1 MKIKYFESNIL
12 QVVSIYLLSLLLS
25 ASTPV
30 FGETKFVSYNTLS
43 PSNGLSHITVNSLY
57 QDSRDVIWIASRDG
71 LNCYDG
77 SSVKVFRK
85 DINRTKSLQSSNIGR
100 IVGDLQGHIFLSCN
114 DGVWLMDIATE
125 EFSLITDKKVDSIVW
140 SDGLYIAVDNQIFK
154 WDASRITFLP
164 YLTLPIPEVQIS
176 SMLFDHQGRLFVGTQ
191 EHGLY
196 QYKAS
201 GTFNQLLPSVGVL
214 SIMEHRN
221 GGLWV
226 GTANDGLYC
235 IDGSDHSQV
244 THFTPSDSQ
253 KGALPSLS
261 IRDITQDDEGNVW
274 LATDNGAACYILE
287 EQTFKHYY
295 SVESSSSVWT
305 ILCDKQGNIW
315 CGSYFGGVNW
325 FNPHDNVFSHF
336 NMIDAYRTTL
346 EDTVIGRMVE
356 DHEGLLWICT
366 EGSGVYIYNRESGI
380 FSPLLDS
387 RGKAAVGTNIK
398 SVYYDT
404 QREVM
409 WFGSHLEGLYRYDIA
424 TRQVKN
430 YRYNPSKRWSLP
442 SNVIRDIAPYGDA
455 LILATPNGVAL
466 FDPAT
471 GNSEMMFIDTAEGRR
486 ITPVSNVLI
495 DQNNTLWIGTEGA
508 GLFTYN
514 FSQKSLTNYNR
525 RGASGLSSNN
535 ISTII
540 EDERGVIWIGHE
552 GSGVDRYDATI
563 STFTNFDRES
573 SGLVGNRIYEI
584 CDNLDSTLTISAG
597 EGLSLFNTESLQCYN
612 YSPQSGY
619 TLLSPN
625 ENAMVRSGDGIV
637 FIGGID
643 GLVSLDLHR
652 LRNIQHR
659 DYKLSFSSLYV
670 NQKLISPADST
681 QILPQILPN
690 LTQIELPSNTTS
702 MRIGVGTSNYI
713 VELNEPLEYCLEGFD
728 HEWISLQGD
737 MIAYTNIP
745 AGKYTLHLRTASRNS
760 SVESIALKIKILSA
774 WYRSKVAYLLY
785 LLLASFVICY
795 LLLLYR
801 QRVMLSEQVK
811 YEQDRII
818 GVEQQNNQKLQFF
831 TNISHEF
838 RTPLSVIIGQI
849 ELLLRSDQIGGVDRR
864 KVHSI
869 YRSSKE
875 LNLLISE
882 LLDFRKHEQGRLSLN
897 VKSENVSEMIRE
909 LYDIYADHI
918 TSQEVNLKLTL
929 PEDNEPV
936 MLNCDITQLRKVVT
950 NLLSNA
956 IKYTT
961 KGDLISLILENSE
974 SSTTIR
980 VEDSGQGIP
989 TSDLQYIFDRF
1000 YQGVNSK
1007 SSSMGGTGIGL
1018 SFAKGIVDLHGGT
1031 ISVDSRLG
1039 SGSWFSVVIPHGLE
1053 LTGSVKQAREAQTA
1067 PIYIPENVEST
1078 ELVAERINNKRVT
1091 MLAVEDDEQLLKI
1104 LVELFEGQYNVI
1116 TATNGRE
1123 GIAMAREHLP
1133 QIIVSDVMM
1142 PEVSGIELCRELKGD
1157 LLTSHIPVV
1166 LLTARGATEHAV
1178 EGMNCGAD
1186 DYIIKPFNVDLMLA
1200 RCNNIINNRL
1210 LIQQKYSQQPEVM
1223 SVKMANSALDQQ
1235 ILEKAVAIIDRH
1247 IDDPDFDIA
1256 TFASEI
1262 AMSRTNLFA
1271 KIKAITGLTPNDY
1284 ILTVRLK
1291 RAAALLRSEPTLPIV
1306 EIAERVGFSGHRY
1319 FSKRFKD
1326 KFGVTPGAYR
1336 QGAEA
1341 QG

>member
-1 MKIKYFESNIL
+1 MKIKCFELNI
-12 QVVSIYLLSLLLS
+12 VPIYLLSLILF
-25 ASTPV
+25 ASTSV
-30 FGETKFVSYNTLS
+30 FGQTKFVSYNTLS

-57 QDSRDVIWIASRDG
+57 QDSRDAIWIASRDG

-77 SSVKVFRK
+77 TSVKVYRK
-85 DINRTKSLQSSNIGR
+85 DFNRSKSLSSSNIGQ
-100 IVGDLQGHIFLSCN
+100 IVGDLQGHIYLSCN

-125 EFSLITDKKVDSIVW
+125 EFSLITDKKVDAIVW
-140 SDGLYIAVDNQIFK
+140 SDGLYIAVDNQIFV
-154 WDASRITFLP
+154 WDTSRATFIPHLII
-164 YLTLPIPEVQIS
+164 PIPQLQIS

-196 QYKAS
+196 QYEDD
-201 GTFNQLLPSVGVL
+201 GTFNQLLTDVGVL

-221 GGLWV
+221 GGLWI
-226 GTANDGLYC
+226 GTASDGLYC
-235 IDGSDHSQV
+235 IDGNSGSQV
-244 THFTPSDSQ
+244 THFTPDDGQ
-253 KGALPSLS
+253 VGAIPSLS
-261 IRDITQDDEGNVW
+261 IRDISQDDEGSIW
-274 LATDNGAACYILE
+274 LATDNGVACYIPE
-287 EQTFKHYY
+287 EQSFKHYY
-295 SVESSSSVWT
+295 SVESSSSVWA

-325 FNPHDNVFSHF
+325 FNPQDNVFSHF
-336 NMIDAYRTTL
+336 NMIDAFRSTL

-356 DHEGLLWICT
+356 DCDGLLWICT
-366 EGSGVYIYNRESGI
+366 EGRGVYIYNRESGI

-387 RGKAAVGTNIK
+387 QGQAAVGKNIK
-398 SVYYDT
+398 SVYYD
-404 QREVM
+404 QRNEVM
-409 WFGSHLEGLYRYDIA
+409 WFGSHLDGLYRYDIA

-430 YRYNPSKRWSLP
+430 YRYDPSQRWSLP
-442 SNVIRDIAPYGDA
+442 SNIIRDIAPYEDA

-466 FDPAT
+466 FDPTT

-486 ITPVSNVLI
+486 ITPVSNVML

-514 FSQKSLTNYNR
+514 FSQKSLTNYNQQ
-525 RGASGLSSNN
+525 GASGLSSNN

-540 EDERGVIWIGHE
+540 EDERGVVWIGHE
-552 GSGVDRYDATI
+552 GSGVDRFDAEAA
-563 STFTNFDRES
+563 TFTNFDRRS
-573 SGLVGNRIYEI
+573 AGLVGNRIYEI
-584 CDNLDSTLTISAG
+584 CDNLDSTLTISTG
-597 EGLSLFNTESLQCYN
+597 EGLSLFNTETLQCYN

-652 LRNIQHR
+652 LRNIQR
-659 DYKLSFSSLYV
+659 REYKLRFTSLYV

-690 LTQIELPSNTTS
+690 LSQIVLPSNTSS
-702 MRIGVGTSNYI
+702 MRIGLTTSNYI
-713 VELNEPLEYCLEGFD
+713 VELNEPLEYRLEGFD

-745 AGKYTLHLRTASRNS
+745 AGNYTLRLRTVSRSS
-760 SVESIALKIKILSA
+760 SVESIALKIKILSV

-785 LLLASFVICY
+785 LLLAATVIYY

-801 QRVMLSEQVK
+801 QRVRLSEQVK
-811 YEQDRII
+811 YEQDRIL
-818 GVEQQNNQKLQFF
+818 GVEQQNHLKLQFF

-882 LLDFRKHEQGRLSLN
+882 LLDFRKHEQGRLTLN
-897 VKSENVSEMIRE
+897 IQEADVSEMIEE
-909 LYDIYADHI
+909 LYDIYAEHI
-918 TSQEVNLKLTL
+918 SSKEVNLKLTL

-961 KGDLISLILENSE
+961 KGDLISLILEDSDNS
-974 SSTTIR
+974 TVIR

-989 TSDLQYIFDRF
+989 TSDLQHIFDRF
-1000 YQGVNSK
+1000 YQGLNSK

-1018 SFAKGIVDLHGGT
+1018 SFAKGIVELHGGT

-1053 LTGSVKQAREAQTA
+1053 LTGSVKQEIKAQAA

-1123 GIAMAREHLP
+1123 GVDMAREYLP

-1157 LLTSHIPVV
+1157 LLTSHIPIV

-1186 DYIIKPFNVDLMLA
+1186 DYIIKPFNVDLMVA

-1210 LIQQKYSQQPEVM
+1210 LLQQKYSQKPEVM
-1223 SVKMANSALDQQ
+1223 SVKMATNALDQQ

-1271 KIKAITGLTPNDY
+1271 KIKAVTGLTPNDY

-1291 RAAALLRSEPTLPIV
+1291 RAAALLRGEPTLPIV
-1306 EIAERVGFSGHRY
+1306 EVAERVGFSGHRY

-1336 QGAEA
+1336 QGDDA
-1341 QG
+1341 QD